1 MIEAR
6 GVVVRAG
13 GRTLLDRISLDVA
26 DGEVVALLGA
36 NGAGKST
43 LLAALAGDRPPAA
56 GCVWIGGRDVARM
69 SARELAGRRAVL
81 RQRSWL
87 TAAFTVLEVVQLGQL
102 CPDDAAARR
111 CLGMVGMEGFADRV
125 YPTLSGGEQQRV
137 QLARVLA
144 QIDGRSGAA
153 LLLDEPAA
161 ALDLRQRRMVEQVA
175 RAAAAHGHPVVL
187 VAHDLDVVARCAD
200 RVLVLRAGVALADG
214 PPGRVL
220 SSALLSRAFDI
231 PVEVERTPRGAL
243 VVQPIAADRAVNDA
257 G

>member
-1 MIEAR
+1 VIEAR

-26 DGEVVALLGA
+26 EGEVIALLGA

-43 LLAALAGDRPPAA
+43 LLAALAGDRTPAA
-56 GCVWIGGRDVARM
+56 GGVWIGGRDVARM

-102 CPDDAAARR
+102 SSDDGAARR
-111 CLGMVGMEGFADRV
+111 CLGVVGMEGFVDRL

-144 QIDGRSGAA
+144 QIDGRPGAA

-175 RAAAAHGHPVVL
+175 RGAAERGHAVVL

-200 RVLVLRAGVALADG
+200 RVLVLRAGAALADG
-214 PPGRVL
+214 PPSRVL

-243 VVQPIAADRAVNDA
+243 VVQPIDA